1 MPPATFLSSLYM
13 LDISPL
19 QRYLGKTLNSTETNT
34 ILYFYDNLHFPT
46 DLIEYLIEYCVSK
59 NHKNMHYIEKVALAW
74 AEQDIHTV
82 EAAKSIVVFYN
93 KTCFAVMKAFGLSNR
108 NPGESELAYIE
119 KWYKTYSFSLD
130 IILEACDRTIQSIHQ
145 PSFEYTDSILN
156 KWKNEGIKSLQDIKL
171 LDQAH
176 MQAKEL
182 RAEKTSPIPQRPSNN
197 KFNNFTPRSYL
208 YDDLEKQLLN
218 H

>member
-1 MPPATFLSSLYM
+1 M
-13 LDISPL
+13 
-19 QRYLGKTLNSTETNT
+19 
-34 ILYFYDNLHFPT
+34 
-46 DLIEYLIEYCVSK
+46 
-59 NHKNMHYIEKVALAW
+59 
-74 AEQDIHTV
+74 
-82 EAAKSIVVFYN
+82 
-93 KTCFAVMKAFGLSNR
+93 
-108 NPGESELAYIE
+108 
-119 KWYKTYSFSLD
+119 D

-197 KFNNFTPRSYL
+197 KFNTFTPRSYL